1 MAETTKDGDKEFWQR
16 VQENSNKVTWA
27 YLATVDGN
35 QPKVR
40 VVHPAWEGDKLW
52 IATGRTSAK
61 ARHVERNPKVELFY
75 QVGPEFIHI
84 TVTGDAR
91 FVDDNREKERVW
103 NSGIFDYDLK
113 QFWPSGHASPE
124 FGLMLVKPRRVE
136 LTSMMEMM
144 QGKKPEVRRPN

>member
-1 MAETTKDGDKEFWQR
+1 MAETANDDRDFWQR
-16 VQENSNKVTWA
+16 VRDHSGKVTWA
-27 YLATVDGN
+27 YLATVDGT

-40 VVHPAWEGDKLW
+40 VVHPGWEGDKLW
-52 IATGRTSAK
+52 VATGRTSAK
-61 ARHVERNPKVELFY
+61 ARHVEKNPKVELFY

-84 TVTGDAR
+84 TVTGEAC
-91 FVDDNREKERVW
+91 FIDDPKEKQRVW

-113 QFWPSGHASPE
+113 QFWPAGHAAPE

-136 LTSMMEMM
+136 MTSMIEMM